1 MRKMGGGLEG
11 GPGRRRTDC
20 GWRME
25 AGGGTREQAV
35 RPAVV
40 AGEGGGLFY
49 LTC

>member
-20 GWRME
+20 GWR
-25 AGGGTREQAV
+25 TREQAV